1 MARTRDFSRVSGA
14 GRDATEAQTRR
25 VVSMKSETPRE
36 GASRGV
42 ARLGK
47 QTGAASYSRPDPGVP
62 YPYWSL

>member
-1 MARTRDFSRVSGA
+1 
-14 GRDATEAQTRR
+14 
-25 VVSMKSETPRE
+25 MKSETPRE